1 MSTRSRDH
9 LSEATRALY
18 TRVAYYYHRRGL
30 TQEEI
35 AQSLQMSRQ
44 RVNRI
49 LSDCVDLGIVEIRI
63 NSEDS
68 GFLELETKLEACYG
82 LKTVR
87 VVGGV
92 TPENRYPEIGL
103 QAGRYLAEI
112 IRDGDVIGFSRG
124 RTVSGVVEQ
133 MPPINRKNLV
143 AVQLMGGWNNRQNT
157 VGGDD
162 IVHRFSERVGV
173 TDTVM
178 LYAPVLMH
186 DKKLRESMVCE
197 PSFTEAY
204 KIIKTCTIAVLGIG
218 WVGKDALLPTMY
230 EEDFNASLPDEVVGE
245 VCAHFYNIHGQPVA
259 SQFDDRIIAISRQ
272 DLMNVPFRIGVSGQP
287 EKLPAVLGAV
297 RGGYI
302 NVLVADA
309 ETALALYQ
317 EAQAE
322 EERKERI

>member
-1 MSTRSRDH
+1 MAANSREH

-63 NSEDS
+63 NSDDANY
-68 GFLELETKLEACYG
+68 LELETQLEGYYG

-92 TPENRYPEIGL
+92 TPENLYSEIGRH
-103 QAGRYLAEI
+103 AGRYLSEI

-124 RTVSGVVEQ
+124 RTISGVVSQ
-133 MPPINRKNLV
+133 IPPINHKNLV

-162 IVHRFSERVGV
+162 IVHRFSERIAV
-173 TDTVM
+173 TNTVM
-178 LYAPVLMH
+178 LYAPVLMQ

-204 KIIKTCTIAVLGIG
+204 KTIKTCTIAVLGIG
-218 WVGKDALLPTMY
+218 WVGKDALLPTSY
-230 EEDFNASLPDEVVGE
+230 EEDFNSSLPEEVVGE
-245 VCAHFYNIHGQPVA
+245 VCAHFYNIEGKPVA
-259 SQFDDRIIAISRQ
+259 SKFDDRIISISHK
-272 DLMNVPFRIGVSGQP
+272 DLMHIPFRIGVSGQL

-302 NVLVADA
+302 NVLVTDS
-309 ETALALYQ
+309 ETALAMYK
-317 EAQAE
+317 EALA
-322 EERKERI
+322 KEKE